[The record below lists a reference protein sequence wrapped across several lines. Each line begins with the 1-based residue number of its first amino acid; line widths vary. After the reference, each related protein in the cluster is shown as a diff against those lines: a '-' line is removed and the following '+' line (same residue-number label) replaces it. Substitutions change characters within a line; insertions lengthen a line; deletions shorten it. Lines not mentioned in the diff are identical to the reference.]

1 VRDLILFLAF
11 VGIMPFIFK
20 RPVVGAMAY
29 AVVSLMNPHRLTFG
43 SAQNFPFAMYL
54 CLATLAAILIS
65 REQKKIPMSAPVVV
79 MLLFF
84 TWYTITTI
92 FAQLPFQAWNFWDRY
107 AKTML
112 MVFVTV
118 MTVRTARDVKVLAL
132 VIALSLGFWGF
143 KSGIFVIFSGGGEGL
158 RGPMNSFISD
168 NNTLALSMVTITPLL
183 VYMTT
188 RTQNKWVKRAAL
200 SMVALTMLAAIGSY
214 SRGALL
220 GTFAMGFFLWL
231 KSTHKFK
238 TGLAFVLIVPIV
250 FALMPPEWTGRM
262 NTIQT
267 YDEDASATGRINS
280 WYFAAN
286 IANHFALG
294 GGPGVFSPQMF
305 LLYAPNPERYY
316 DAHSIYFQVLGE
328 QGYMGLAI
336 FLTMFVVAWRCG
348 GRVIRH
354 CRGKEDLAWALML
367 ARMCQVSII
376 GYLAAGAFLTMAYY
390 DLIYY
395 IITILACLDKVL
407 IRAPQKDD
415 VPPMR
420 LAFVERYLARRT
432 AKKTARAAVARP
444 RSGA

>member
-1 VRDLILFLAF
+1 MRDIILFLAF
-11 VGIMPFIFK
+11 LAIIPFIIK

-29 AVVSLMNPHRLTFG
+29 AMVSLMNPHRLTYGF
-43 SAQNFPFAMYL
+43 AQNFPFAMYL

-65 REQKKIPMSAPVVV
+65 REQKKIPMTPPVLV

-84 TWYTITTI
+84 IWYTITTI
-92 FAQLPFQAWNFWDRY
+92 FAQVPSEAWIDWDRY

-112 MVFVTV
+112 MVFITI
-118 MTVRTARDVKVLAL
+118 MTVRTVSDVKVLAL
-132 VIALSLGFWGF
+132 VVALSLGFWGF
-143 KSGIFVIFSGGGEGL
+143 KSGIFVILSGGGEGL

-183 VYMTT
+183 VYVST
-188 RTQNKWVKRAAL
+188 RARTKWVKRAAIGI
-200 SMVALTMLAAIGSY
+200 VGLTMLAAIGSY

-231 KSTHKFK
+231 KSTHKLK
-238 TGLAFVLIVPIV
+238 TGLAFVVIVPIV

-267 YDEDASATGRINS
+267 YEEDASATGRINS
-280 WYFAAN
+280 WYFAMN
-286 IANHFALG
+286 VANHFVLG
-294 GGPGVFSPQMF
+294 GGPSVFSPQMF
-305 LLYAPNPERYY
+305 MLYAPNPERYY

-328 QGYMGLAI
+328 QGYIGLAI
-336 FLTMFVVAWRCG
+336 FLTMFMVAWRCG

-354 CRGKEDLAWALML
+354 SREKAELAWALML
-367 ARMCQVSII
+367 ARMCQVSMI

-395 IITILACLDKVL
+395 IIAILVCLDKVL
-407 IRAPQKDD
+407 IQAPQKDD
-415 VPPMR
+415 VPPIR
-420 LAFVERYLARRT
+420 LQFVERYLARRK
-432 AKKTARAAVARP
+432 AKKEARIVRP
-444 RSGA
+444 GSRA

>member
-1 VRDLILFLAF
+1 MRDLILFLAF

-92 FAQLPFQAWNFWDRY
+92 FAQLPFQAWNYWDRY

-200 SMVALTMLAAIGSY
+200 SMVALTMLAAIGSF

-220 GTFAMGFFLWL
+220 GKFAMGLFLCL
-231 KSTHKFK
+231 KSTH
-238 TGLAFVLIVPIV
+238 
-250 FALMPPEWTGRM
+250 
-262 NTIQT
+262 
-267 YDEDASATGRINS
+267 
-280 WYFAAN
+280 
-286 IANHFALG
+286 
-294 GGPGVFSPQMF
+294 
-305 LLYAPNPERYY
+305 
-316 DAHSIYFQVLGE
+316 
-328 QGYMGLAI
+328 
-336 FLTMFVVAWRCG
+336 
-348 GRVIRH
+348 
-354 CRGKEDLAWALML
+354 
-367 ARMCQVSII
+367 
-376 GYLAAGAFLTMAYY
+376 
-390 DLIYY
+390 
-395 IITILACLDKVL
+395 
-407 IRAPQKDD
+407 
-415 VPPMR
+415 
-420 LAFVERYLARRT
+420 
-432 AKKTARAAVARP
+432 
-444 RSGA
+444 